1 MDYPSQDP
9 DHLRPAWRSN
19 GFPYA
24 GEVMQTRQMTPAAVE
39 PEPESLVEEYFRIV
53 TRHRTL
59 IMACAAAGV
68 FLALVLGLGTRP
80 VYRTRTSLDIRSLN
94 ANFMDMRSVATTGG
108 DGSPDEETTNLQ
120 TQIKLLSSDTL
131 LDQVTRRLMAEPH
144 PAAIEKKD
152 LLSSSLRALHLG
164 GGGSIPYTAVVND
177 AVKRVKV
184 KPLGMTRLVEVTCDS
199 WDPEFSA
206 HFCNILTSTFE
217 QQDLETR
224 SLEAQKTQE
233 WLTRQVAD
241 VHDRAEAARRE
252 LDAAVGGN
260 GLMLSQGTTTSG
272 EERLRSLQDELTK
285 AQADRM
291 QKEAEANLSH
301 SAAADTLPGV
311 QDNPAHRAYEAKLA
325 DLHTQLAQLVPALT
339 EENPKV
345 VRLRAQIADAE
356 AGLKTTEQSSTSR
369 QNNELTAA
377 RHRESLLDA
386 AYKAQ
391 QSAVSSDLQK
401 GEQVSLLRKE
411 VDSEQQL
418 YQTLLQ
424 RAKEAGFASA
434 LQASTIRVVDPA
446 RVPHFA
452 ASPSRSLAGG
462 AGLALG
468 GLFGVGMSF
477 YRERKNKVFRA
488 PGDTERF
495 LAIPELGVIPA
506 AHALPA
512 RSFGAPRRSL
522 SLTPGA
528 EAYGQAVK
536 QTRWNDNFS
545 LSAEA
550 YRNTTL
556 SILLSDQGKRTRSYV
571 VSSPNVGEGKTTVVA
586 NLGVAMSKSRLRV
599 ALIDADLRRPNLH
612 NAFGL
617 KNERGLRNVLRGEV
631 DLETTPLNEL
641 VQSTPLSNVGII
653 PAGQGKE
660 DVVELLHSSYFG
672 ALLARLSRDF
682 DVVLIDS
689 PPVLHM
695 ADARILAAESDGAI
709 LIFRSGI
716 TTREQAA
723 TARDRFTHDGVR
735 LVGTILND
743 FDPVAEGK
751 PDYYASYY
759 SYSNHDANEKVGARA

>member
-1 MDYPSQDP
+1 MDFPSQDR
-9 DHLRPAWRSN
+9 DHLRPARRVS

-24 GEVMQTRQMTPAAVE
+24 GEMVQAQYTAPAPVE
-39 PEPESLVEEYFRIV
+39 PESESLVEEYLRTV
-53 TRHRTL
+53 SRHRWM
-59 IMACAAAGV
+59 IAACASAGLV
-68 FLALVLGLGTRP
+68 LALLLGLGTRP

-94 ANFMDMRSVATTGG
+94 GNFMDMRSVETTGG
-108 DGSPDEETTNLQ
+108 SGSPDDETTNLQ
-120 TQIKLLSSDTL
+120 TQIRLLSSDTL
-131 LDQVTRRLMAEPH
+131 LDQVTRRLLAEPH
-144 PAAIEKKD
+144 PSAITKKD

-164 GGGSIPYTAVVND
+164 GNGSIPYEAVVDD

-199 WDPEFSA
+199 WDPQFSA
-206 HFCNILTSTFE
+206 HFCNVLTSTFE

-224 SLEAQKTQE
+224 SLEAQKTQD
-233 WLTRQVAD
+233 WLTKQVAD
-241 VHDRAEAARRE
+241 VHDRAEAARHE

-291 QKEAEANLSH
+291 QKEADANLAQ
-301 SAAADTLPGV
+301 SASPDTLPGV
-311 QDNPAHRAYEAKLA
+311 QDNPTHRAYEAKLA
-325 DLHTQLAQLVPALT
+325 DLHTQLAQLVPTLT
-339 EENPKV
+339 EQNPKV
-345 VRLRAQIADAE
+345 IKLRAQIADAE
-356 AGLKTTEQSSTSR
+356 AGLKASAQNSTSR
-369 QNNELTAA
+369 ENNELTAA
-377 RHRESLLDA
+377 RHREALLDA
-386 AYKAQ
+386 AYRAQ
-391 QSAVSSDLQK
+391 QASVSSDLQK
-401 GEQVSLLRKE
+401 AEQVSLLRKE

-424 RAKEAGFASA
+424 KAKEAGFASA

-452 ASPSRSLAGG
+452 ASPRRSLAGG
-462 AGLALG
+462 AGLAMG
-468 GLFGVGMSF
+468 GLFGVGLAF
-477 YRERKNKVFRA
+477 YRERNNKLFRG

-495 LAIPELGVIPA
+495 LSIPELGVIPA
-506 AHALPA
+506 ASALPA
-512 RSFGAPRRSL
+512 RTFGLPRRA
-522 SLTPGA
+522 LTLTAGS

-556 SILLSDQGKRTRSYV
+556 SILLSDQGKRSRSYV

-612 NAFGL
+612 NAFGI
-617 KNERGLRNVLRGEV
+617 KNERGLRDVLRGEI
-631 DLETTPLNEL
+631 DLETTALEDL
-641 VQSTPLSNVGII
+641 LQATPLSNVAVL

-682 DVVLIDS
+682 DVILIDS

-709 LIFRSGI
+709 LIFRSRI